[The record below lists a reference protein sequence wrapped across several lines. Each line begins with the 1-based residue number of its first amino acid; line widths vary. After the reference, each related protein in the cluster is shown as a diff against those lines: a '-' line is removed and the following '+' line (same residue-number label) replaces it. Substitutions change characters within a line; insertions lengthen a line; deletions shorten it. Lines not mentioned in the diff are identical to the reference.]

1 MLNSLYNYSR
11 EQHLQ
16 FEAEAGL
23 AIKRALAEMKKDKR
37 PFIIEE

>member
-23 AIKRALAEMKKDKR
+23 AVKRALNEMKKEKR
-37 PFIIEE
+37 PLLIEE